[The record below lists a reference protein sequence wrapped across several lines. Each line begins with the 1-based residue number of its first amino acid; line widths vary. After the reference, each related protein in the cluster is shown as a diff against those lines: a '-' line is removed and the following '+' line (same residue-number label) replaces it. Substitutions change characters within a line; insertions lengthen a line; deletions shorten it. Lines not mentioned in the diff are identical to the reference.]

1 MIAFWLEWGS
11 LFVSFRGYYPEQLLP
26 ILANFEKK
34 KPDAWASIRSQPYR
48 FEDGYNLLQ
57 TNKNTMELFAQNFLF
72 L

>member
-1 MIAFWLEWGS
+1 MIVFWLEWVLS
-11 LFVSFRGYYPEQLLP
+11 PFPFEDITRNSCFLFLP
-26 ILANFEKK
+26 ILKK

>member
-1 MIAFWLEWGS
+1 MIVFWLEWVLS
-11 LFVSFRGYYPEQLLP
+11 PFPFEDITRNSCFLFLP
-26 ILANFEKK
+26 ILKK
-34 KPDAWASIRSQPYR
+34 NPDAWASIRSQPYR